1 MSPKVSAGLNLFRR
15 SERNA
20 EMGSGAGFAKKARHR
35 CRAFLIVLLCLAEE
49 LEIHTTHAAHA
60 AAARRHAGA
69 GASVL
74 LRRFRNHGFGGDQE
88 CRN

>member
-15 SERNA
+15 GERTLKWDQGRDLRKRPGIA
-20 EMGSGAGFAKKARHR
+20 AGP
-35 CRAFLIVLLCLAEE
+35 FLLSYCVSLRE
-49 LEIHTTHAAHA
+49 LEIHTTH